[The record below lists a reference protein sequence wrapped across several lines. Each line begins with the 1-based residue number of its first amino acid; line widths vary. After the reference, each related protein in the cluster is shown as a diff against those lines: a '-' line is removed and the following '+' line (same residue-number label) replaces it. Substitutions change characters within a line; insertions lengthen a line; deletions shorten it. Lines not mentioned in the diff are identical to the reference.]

1 MAIISTPLQALQIA
15 ANAPGVHNFGA
26 RSPGTDARLSY
37 TTSGPLTDADLR
49 AMQVATQ
56 NSPYFYNPMT
66 AKSLGVD
73 KLYKKQTMDEARTQ
87 KFLQS
92 KIQPMPGQTVT
103 APDGTKHFV
112 ADAASVYRPEA
123 NVVTQPPATPT
134 PTGGVFDLDQGNLAH
149 ELIAYGI
156 RGGSLNLADFRRLV
170 QMGHPEEGLKAA
182 VERAANKPGQALS
195 LGSNLQEYFETGKTP
210 TLKAADGT
218 DTGTPDLKGT
228 QFQDF
233 FAAMTADAE
242 ERIIRDPETRE
253 VLGYT
258 ESAGVLPLPGKT
270 ATLYSND
277 KKNIIGKVTGTTPQT
292 IAGAMDNKPA
302 APTFDYLAKPIP
314 VDETGR
320 AIDPTTGTD
329 PVEEEVEVE
338 EEVPSEDF
346 LDIPEIPDDV
356 PLDIPGTGGTGGLTV
371 PNVGDTIVKGIGG
384 NVGGTINDV
393 TSPITLP
400 GITGPGGPGYPTGP
414 EPLKIIT
421 DESVYLPGPL
431 GPVTP
436 APDIGPGYVPSP
448 AGGGGGGGAAGPDYA
463 AMFTQLAQ
471 QSALQQ
477 QNFQEMLSKTMKQQQ
492 KMFSDM
498 MMAQQ
503 MEAQR
508 RMQEQK
514 QSMANAARAG
524 QTADIKLGTEGNR
537 NTFGIDA
544 FKRNLKIT
552 PQTSLSLA
560 ISAPKGSTNKMLN
573 V

>member
-1 MAIISTPLQALQIA
+1 MA
-15 ANAPGVHNFGA
+15 
-26 RSPGTDARLSY
+26 
-37 TTSGPLTDADLR
+37 
-49 AMQVATQ
+49 
-56 NSPYFYNPMT
+56 
-66 AKSLGVD
+66 
-73 KLYKKQTMDEARTQ
+73 
-87 KFLQS
+87 
-92 KIQPMPGQTVT
+92 QPMPGRYFNN
-103 APDGTKHFV
+103 PDGSRSFIP
-112 ADAASVYRPEA
+112 DATAVYGAGAGVR
-123 NVVTQPPATPT
+123 TQPATPSA

-218 DTGTPDLKGT
+218 DTGTPDLRGT

-242 ERIIRDPETRE
+242 KRIVRDPETRE

-258 ESAGVLPLPGKT
+258 ESAGVLPNPGKT
-270 ATLYSND
+270 ITLYDND
-277 KKNIIGKVTGTTPQT
+277 KKNIIGRVTGNTMPT
-292 IAGAMDNKPA
+292 IAGAINNEQA
-302 APTFDYLAKPIP
+302 APTVEYLAQPIP

-320 AIDPTTGTD
+320 AADPTTVTD
-329 PVEEEVEVE
+329 PEE

-356 PLDIPGTGGTGGLTV
+356 PLDIPGTG
-371 PNVGDTIVKGIGG
+371 DTIVGGIGG

-421 DESVYLPGPL
+421 DESVYLPDPLPTKPSDVGSGPL

-436 APDIGPGYVPSP
+436 APDIGPGYVAPP
-448 AGGGGGGGAAGPDYA
+448 AGGGGGGGGGAAGPDYA

-498 MMAQQ
+498 MMQQ
-503 MEAQR
+503 QQEAQR
-508 RMQEQK
+508 RLEAQK
-514 QSMANAARAG
+514 TSMANAARAG
-524 QTADIKLGTEGNR
+524 QTADIKLGSQGNR

-552 PQTSLSLA
+552 PQTSTSLA